1 MTLSSL
7 ELFRWRCLEGLARTV
22 DVRSQSTSGG
32 GGIAIPKA
40 YLRVDL
46 RCCHARSPTS
56 GRVCL
61 FYFLDMNTMKPPG
74 EVTNR

>member
-7 ELFRWRCLEGLARTV
+7 ELFRWRFLEDLARTV

-40 YLRVDL
+40 YLGVDL

-56 GRVCL
+56 GIVC
-61 FYFLDMNTMKPPG
+61 FIFWT
-74 EVTNR
+74 